1 MKKLHLHGMGLS
13 TLILVLC
20 LINTINTQAQ
30 NCMQCEGDT
39 ASGLKSTAIGFGAVA
54 LGDYSFSSGFHSFSE
69 SRSSISMG
77 EYSKAFGWHSVAIG
91 RYCEAQASSYSFG
104 DHAKALGEGCVAIGR
119 YVQATIDDAFVIG
132 STPGTYPL
140 VNNIPSSLMIGFNSS
155 LPTFFI
161 GSTPSGEETGFVGI
175 GTSDPK
181 AKLQVSGG
189 NIYLEEISAGIIM
202 RSPDGSCWKLTV
214 ANNGEI
220 QSEAVEC
227 GQLQNNQEISSDKPG
242 IEIFPNPA
250 NDRLN
255 IKMEKQQA
263 QPFDLFIFNING
275 SMIFMKHIDSNPAT
289 IDIGF
294 LPTGAYLLKIRN
306 VKGELLKAMKLM
318 KD

>member
-20 LINTINTQAQ
+20 LINTTSTQAQ

-39 ASGLKSTAIGFGAVA
+39 ASGYKSTALGLNSNAI
-54 LGDYSFSSGFHSFSE
+54 GDYSFSAGRDNLSGGHYSFSMGYSSVAYGGHSF
-69 SRSSISMG
+69 
-77 EYSKAFGWHSVAIG
+77 ALG
-91 RYCEAQASSYSFG
+91 RYCSSLDGSYSFG
-104 DHAKALGEGCVAIGR
+104 DHAICRAGSAMALGH
-119 YVQATIDDAFVIG
+119 YVQSNASQSITIG
-132 STPGTYPL
+132 STDNEHPL
-140 VNNIPSSLMIGFNSS
+140 INNIVGSLMIGFKSS
-155 LPTFFI
+155 YPTFFV
-161 GSTPSGEETGFVGI
+161 GPTPVGEETGFVGI

-242 IEIFPNPA
+242 IEIYPNPA

-255 IKMEKQQA
+255 IKMEKQQT

-275 SMIFMKHIDSNPAT
+275 SMIFMKHMDSNPAT

-294 LPTGAYLLKIRN
+294 LPTGAYLLKIKN
-306 VKGELLKAMKLM
+306 KKGGLLKAMKLM
-318 KD
+318 KE